1 MWHIT
6 KREIY
11 DNLNSLRFA
20 LTTVLLLALMVTNA
34 VRHLR
39 EHPKRV
45 QRYQNAVTESLNHL
59 TDRAEDSLYT
69 LAQYGPGNLYK
80 KPSPLHFCANGGEP
94 VLPDTVEVDEPIV
107 FGTIGVSDSYEEKV
121 VLHGIWTLS
130 YPDANLQN
138 KDVGPDV
145 SQVDWAFIIGYVLS
159 LLALLFTFDA
169 FSGERE
175 RGTLRLMLANSI
187 PRHTVLIGKF
197 LGALLSISIPF
208 TLAVLVN
215 LLLIST
221 ANTVHLTADAWARL
235 GIIFLLALL
244 YTSLFLALGLL
255 ISTCVQRSAVSL
267 MILLLTWVTFV
278 AFMPSTLAAIA
289 SSFSPARAFDEF
301 WQQRN
306 PAQKD
311 LWDKYGNRLWSEE
324 SDAET
329 LRAKSGFYTE
339 HVERSER
346 WREERLKYRASQVH
360 RAHAITSISPATLLQ
375 HLIEAFAGTGF
386 ERHLQFVENTQR
398 YARQFREFIVDT
410 DRGDPESRHIMNI
423 REGMS
428 QKPVSPAAVPRFE
441 DTFDLSKDFNTRA
454 MEMLLLVLFVVVL
467 LSGAYLAFVR
477 AEI

>member
-6 KREIY
+6 KRELY

-45 QRYQNAVTESLNHL
+45 QKYQDAVTESLNHL
-59 TDRAEDSLYT
+59 RAHADDNLYG
-69 LAQYGPGNLYK
+69 LAQDGPGNFYK

-94 VLPDTVEVDEPIV
+94 LLPDMVEVKEPHV
-107 FGTIGVSDSYEEKV
+107 FTGDSAGNPILEGVWS
-121 VLHGIWTLS
+121 LS

-138 KDVGPDV
+138 RSVGPDV

-208 TLAVLVN
+208 ILAVLMN

-221 ANTVHLTADAWARL
+221 ARTVHLTTEAWARL
-235 GIIFLLALL
+235 GIIFCLALL

-255 ISTCVQRSAVSL
+255 VSTRVQRSSVSL

-278 AFMPSTLAAIA
+278 VFMPSTLASIA
-289 SSFSPARAFDEF
+289 SGFSSGVSFDEF
-301 WQQRN
+301 WKQRN
-306 PAQKD
+306 PVQED
-311 LWDKYGNRLWSEE
+311 LWDKYRTSLWSDEL
-324 SDAET
+324 DDKT
-329 LRAKSGFYTE
+329 LRGKSDFYTE

-346 WREERLKYRASQVH
+346 WDEGRLKYWSSQVH
-360 RAHAITSISPATLLQ
+360 RARAITSISPAALLQ
-375 HLIEAFAGTGF
+375 HLLESFAGTGF
-386 ERHLQFVENTQR
+386 ERHLQFVGNAQR

-410 DRGDPESRHIMNI
+410 DRGDPESLHIMNV

-428 QKPVSPAAVPRFE
+428 QKPISPEAVPKFE
-441 DTFDLSKDFNTRA
+441 DTFDLSKDFNNRA
-454 MEMLLLVLFVVVL
+454 IEILLLGLFVIVL

-477 AEI
+477 AEV